1 NRTLFRSPT
10 TTRITPIRKNGAVV
24 LLSIKSYIRSTNGL
38 TISRRPT
45 NNASFVQ
52 NSIRGPTHKWVI
64 NSNRHYLLVIYNSN
78 YNTTGGPWQNLPA
91 RHGFLAISG
100 STRPKARSPT
110 RRAV

>member
-1 NRTLFRSPT
+1 M

-24 LLSIKSYIRSTNGL
+24 LLSMKSYIRSTNGL

-52 NSIRGPTHKWVI
+52 NSIRGPTHNWVI

-78 YNTTGGPWQNLPA
+78 SNSTGGPWQNLSV
-91 RHGFLAISG
+91 RHGFPGISDY
-100 STRPKARSPT
+100 TRPKAQLPT

>member
-1 NRTLFRSPT
+1 M

-24 LLSIKSYIRSTNGL
+24 LLSMKSYIRSTNGL

-52 NSIRGPTHKWVI
+52 NSIRGPTHNWVI

-78 YNTTGGPWQNLPA
+78 HNRTGGPWQNPPA
-91 RHGFLAISG
+91 RHGLLDISG
-100 STRPKARSPT
+100 STPQKTPLPT
-110 RRAV
+110 RRAVCDYS

>member
-1 NRTLFRSPT
+1 M

-24 LLSIKSYIRSTNGL
+24 LLSMKSYIRSTNGL

-52 NSIRGPTHKWVI
+52 NSIRGPTHNWVI
-64 NSNRHYLLVIYNSN
+64 NSNRHYLLVINNSN
-78 YNTTGGPWQNLPA
+78 SNSTGGPWQNLSV
-91 RHGFLAISG
+91 RHGFLDISDY
-100 STRPKARSPT
+100 TRPKARLPT